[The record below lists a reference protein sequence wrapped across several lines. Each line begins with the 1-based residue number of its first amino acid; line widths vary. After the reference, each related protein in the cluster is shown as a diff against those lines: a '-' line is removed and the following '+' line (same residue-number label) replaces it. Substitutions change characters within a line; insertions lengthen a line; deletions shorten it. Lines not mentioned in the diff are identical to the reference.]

1 MEEVQ
6 WNDTVQNYILSQLTK
21 KMTSYENFYKS
32 NLGFG
37 GYLPWF
43 SVNDT
48 GLWRMDA
55 NTASVNGQ
63 DNGELIWALVAAYKS
78 LNDSGNLD
86 LAERYKNYVD
96 IMSKNME
103 IMFLKKNSTF
113 AGLRCSAAF
122 NATTTPPVAT
132 NYWSTDNCYLDDPY
146 GNE

>member
-6 WNDTVQNYILSQLTK
+6 WNNTVQNYILSQLTK
-21 KMTSYENFYKS
+21 KITSYENFYKS
-32 NLGFG
+32 NPGFG

-55 NTASVNGQ
+55 NTASVNGKINCFWRFNIQVSGQ

-86 LAERYKNYVD
+86 LAQRYKDYVD
-96 IMSKNME
+96 MMTKNME
-103 IMFLKKNSTF
+103 IMFLNKN
-113 AGLRCSAAF
+113 R
-122 NATTTPPVAT
+122 
-132 NYWSTDNCYLDDPY
+132 
-146 GNE
+146 